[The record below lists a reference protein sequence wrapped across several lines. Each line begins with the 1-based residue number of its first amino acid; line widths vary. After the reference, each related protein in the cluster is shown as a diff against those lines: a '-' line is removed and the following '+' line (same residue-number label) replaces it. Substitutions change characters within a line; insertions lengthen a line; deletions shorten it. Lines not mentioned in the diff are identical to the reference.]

1 MPEDPR
7 PDFTPDWATCAHM
20 GCRGIQ
26 VAGKSCLLHAR
37 DGGREFLIG
46 LSPGADLDLRGT
58 ALTGDLFRQIVERF
72 RTQDGWS
79 RYGTVTFSRVWF
91 IDDAGF
97 GLADFEGDARFNG
110 ACFSGSARFRSVRFK
125 KGVNFGQARFNAAEL
140 QISVIDTAH
149 FLLAQFAERAVLEID
164 AARIEMP
171 EARFEKGVTLRL
183 LSGTLDAT
191 GTVFGEPASIVGRVD
206 GRSPTEVISLRG
218 VDVRGLVLTDV
229 GLRSCVFDGAHGL
242 DQLRLEGYCPFG
254 SSRGKWWSTRRQMLA
269 GELAW
274 RGEGDSLPPD
284 EPVGPA
290 RLAGQYRSLRK
301 SFEDSKNEA
310 GAGDFYYGEMEMR
323 RHSEETSRAEKTILW
338 FYWLF
343 SGYGQRASRALAA
356 LFVVVATVTTLLT
369 VWGQDFG
376 LAARIAVGAVVFRAD
391 DADLTAA
398 GEWTVLV
405 ARFLGPVLLALAV
418 LAIRARV
425 KR

>member
-1 MPEDPR
+1 MPDDPR
-7 PDFTPDWATCAHM
+7 PAFTPDWPTCTVE

-26 VAGKSCLLHAR
+26 VDGTSCLLHSPAR
-37 DGGREFLIG
+37 EEFLAD
-46 LSPGADLDLRGT
+46 LHPGADLDLRGT
-58 ALTGDLFRQIVERF
+58 VLSSDLFGRIVERF
-72 RTQDGWS
+72 RAGDELAH
-79 RYGTVTFSRVWF
+79 YGTVSFSNVWF
-91 IDDAGF
+91 TGDAHF
-97 GLADFEGDARFNG
+97 ELAMFEGYARFPG
-110 ACFSGSARFRSVRFK
+110 ACFSGNAGFGGAYFK
-125 KGVNFGQARFNAAEL
+125 DGVDFDQALFNAADL
-140 QISVIDTAH
+140 HINVVHDAH
-149 FLLAQFAERAVLEID
+149 FRRTRFVERAVLTIHTTNLEV
-164 AARIEMP
+164 R
-171 EARFEKGVTLRL
+171 EAQFAKGVTLRVL
-183 LSGTLDAT
+183 GGSVDAT
-191 GTVFGEPASIVGRVD
+191 DAVFGEPTSIIGHSD
-206 GRSPTEVISLRG
+206 GRSPAELISLRR
-218 VDVRGLVLTDV
+218 VDVRGLVLIDV
-229 GLRSCVFDGAHGL
+229 GLGRCVFDGAHGL
-242 DQLRLEGYCPFG
+242 DQLRLEGHCPFG
-254 SSRGKWWSTRRQMLA
+254 QSRPRWWSTRRQMLA

-274 RGEGDSLPPD
+274 LGEWASLPPD

-323 RHSEETSRAEKTILW
+323 RHSEETSRAERTILW

-376 LAARIAVGAVVFRAD
+376 LAARTAVGAVVFRAD

-405 ARFLGPVLLALAV
+405 ARFLGPVLLALAA
-418 LAIRARV
+418 LAVRARV

>member
-1 MPEDPR
+1 V
-7 PDFTPDWATCAHM
+7 
-20 GCRGIQ
+20 Q
-26 VAGKSCLLHAR
+26 
-37 DGGREFLIG
+37 
-46 LSPGADLDLRGT
+46 
-58 ALTGDLFRQIVERF
+58 
-72 RTQDGWS
+72 
-79 RYGTVTFSRVWF
+79 
-91 IDDAGF
+91 
-97 GLADFEGDARFNG
+97 
-110 ACFSGSARFRSVRFK
+110 FK
-125 KGVNFGQARFNAAEL
+125 DSVNFGQARFNGADL
-140 QISVIDTAH
+140 QISVNDTAH
-149 FLLAQFAERAVLEID
+149 FLLAQFTERAVLEVD
-164 AARIEMP
+164 VARIEVP

-183 LSGTLDAT
+183 LGGALDAT
-191 GTVFGEPASIVGRVD
+191 GTVFGEPASIIGHAD
-206 GRSPTEVISLRG
+206 GRSPAEVVSLRG

-254 SSRGKWWSTRRQMLA
+254 SSREKWWSSRRQMLA

-284 EPVGPA
+284 EPIGPT

-323 RHSEETSRAEKTILW
+323 RHSQETSRAEKIILW

-391 DADLTAA
+391 DTDLTAA
-398 GEWTVLV
+398 GEWTVLI

-418 LAIRARV
+418 LAVRARV